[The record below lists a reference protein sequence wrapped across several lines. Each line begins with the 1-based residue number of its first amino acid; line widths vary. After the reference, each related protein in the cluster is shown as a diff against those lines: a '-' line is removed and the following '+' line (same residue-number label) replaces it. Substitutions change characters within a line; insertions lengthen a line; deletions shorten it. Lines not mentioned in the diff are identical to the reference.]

1 MIQFNLLP
9 DVKLQYIKAQRT
21 KRTVITI
28 SMLAGAAAL
37 ALFLFLIVTVKVVQ
51 TKLIDNKSKQIVTLS
66 DEIRQTPNLSKMLT
80 VQSQLDRLT
89 ELHDNK
95 PVMSRI
101 YDYMNKLT
109 PVSVSVSQLTVEM
122 ETKTITIDGSADSL
136 EAANAFA
143 DALKFTTY
151 TVKGEQGA
159 PTNAFSQVMYNSVN
173 RDSTKASFSI
183 TLQFDEA
190 IFSNTQDINLQVNRS
205 VADQAAAV
213 ITKR

>member
-9 DVKLQYIKAQRT
+9 DVKLQYIKAQRV

-28 SMLAGAAAL
+28 SLLAGVAAL

-51 TKLIDNKSKQIVTLS
+51 TKMIDSKTKQIAEMS

-109 PVSVSVSQLTVEM
+109 PVTVSVSQLTVEM
-122 ETKTITIDGSADSL
+122 EAKTMTIDGSADSL

-151 TVKGEQGA
+151 TVKDTQA
-159 PTNAFSQVMYNSVN
+159 PPTNAFTQVMYNSVN

-183 TLQFDEA
+183 TLQFDQA
-190 IFSNTQDINLQVNRS
+190 IFSNTQEVNLQVNKS